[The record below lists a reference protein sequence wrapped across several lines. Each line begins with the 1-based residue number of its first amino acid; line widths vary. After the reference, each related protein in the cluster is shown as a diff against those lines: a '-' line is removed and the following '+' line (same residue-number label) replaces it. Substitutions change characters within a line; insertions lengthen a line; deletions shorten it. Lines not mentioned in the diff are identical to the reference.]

1 MESRGMPLDSEKFS
15 DISESFGGTERRG
28 SAMKSLQDGSSY
40 YDCNS

>member
-15 DISESFGGTERRG
+15 DISESFGGTERG
-28 SAMKSLQDGSSY
+28 SAMKSLQDDSSY

>member
-15 DISESFGGTERRG
+15 DISESFGSAERG